1 VKKSQNRVL
10 SYQVSNGQLV
20 LRTKSGSFLALS
32 PQEFQALLDSME
44 DIRAMMQQEMLN
56 TNSK

>member
-1 VKKSQNRVL
+1 
-10 SYQVSNGQLV
+10 